1 MPPRASPNK
10 GTPWI
15 ENGVLYLVQG
25 GAEKTITLGSD
36 EWATW
41 LNSATRFYV
50 KNKEYGNFF
59 CRKET
64 RQRGGAYWSAYR
76 RANGRAYHTYV
87 GKDSDLTIQSLGDVA
102 QRLNQM
108 IHEQGGTT
116 MLQGKKRIDPPNI
129 QTIQADDCRLWFHL
143 TDGRV
148 LGAPLEWFPRLVNA
162 TTEQRQHWEIIGA
175 GTGVHWPDIDEH
187 ISVRVLMNLPS

>member
-1 MPPRASPNK
+1 MPQRASPNK

-15 ENGVLYLVQG
+15 ENGLLHVTQG
-25 GAEKTITLGSD
+25 GVEQIISVGSD
-36 EWATW
+36 AWAAW
-41 LNSATRFYV
+41 LEHATGFYV
-50 KNKEYGNFF
+50 KNTQHGNFS

-76 RANGRAYHTYV
+76 RANGRVYRAHV
-87 GKDSDLTIQSLGDVA
+87 GKDSDLTS
-102 QRLNQM
+102 QRLDEIAQHFNQM
-108 IHEQGGTT
+108 IHGQGATSAVRR
-116 MLQGKKRIDPPNI
+116 KKRIDPPNI
-129 QTIQADDCRLWFHL
+129 QTVQADQSKLWFHL

-162 TTEQRQHWEIIGA
+162 TPEQRQHWEIIGA
-175 GTGVHWPDIDEH
+175 GTGVHWPDVDEH